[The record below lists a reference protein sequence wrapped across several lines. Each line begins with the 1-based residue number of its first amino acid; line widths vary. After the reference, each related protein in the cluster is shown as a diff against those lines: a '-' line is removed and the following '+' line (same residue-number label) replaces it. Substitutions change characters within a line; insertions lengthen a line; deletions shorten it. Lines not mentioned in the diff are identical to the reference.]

1 MNNDISIVFRWFF
14 KTTGGFRDKEIAGV
28 VHPHLSNFELKY

>member
-1 MNNDISIVFRWFF
+1 MTSIVFFDVIV
-14 KTTGGFRDKEIAGV
+14 KTTGGFRDEEIAGV